1 MGRRYEGMSK
11 AKRRRKAKMLSQN
24 YGSTRMALSREQTEK
39 AYHLN
44 RDNKIP
50 LIDIAVSYGVSV
62 STLRR
67 SFEYYGLK

>member
-1 MGRRYEGMSK
+1 MSK
-11 AKRRRKAKMLSQN
+11 AKRRHRSKMIKHT
-24 YGSTRMALSREQTEK
+24 YGSPRMALSKEQTEK

-50 LIDIAVSYGVSV
+50 LIDIAVLYGVSV

-67 SFEYYGLK
+67 SFMYYGLKQ